1 MTKILLAGAN
11 GFIGT
16 FLYEKF
22 KSKYSLTG
30 LDYSTESNLE
40 EYLLNK

>member
-1 MTKILLAGAN
+1 MNRVLLAGAN

-16 FLYEKF
+16 FLYEKL
-22 KSKYSLTG
+22 KSKYSLTV

-40 EYLLNK
+40 KYLLNK